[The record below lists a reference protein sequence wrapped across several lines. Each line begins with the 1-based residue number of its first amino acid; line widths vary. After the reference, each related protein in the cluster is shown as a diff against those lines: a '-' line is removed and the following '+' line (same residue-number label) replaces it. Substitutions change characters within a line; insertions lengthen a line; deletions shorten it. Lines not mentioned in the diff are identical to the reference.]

1 MRDRLPILVRLSSY
15 AVILLGYLSLAT
27 VRGFGAVMLAP
38 PLLFFLLAP
47 AGERLEPR
55 HAWYRNLKLAA
66 CITYGC
72 FIPLSVI
79 QLGLMN
85 AVIALVI
92 FIQGYLLA
100 GPKNEKIYFQ
110 LYLMSFFLLLA
121 AVVQS
126 PEPAIA
132 LVLAGF
138 IVSVIWAF
146 ASLRIHSDR
155 AGARRFKSM
164 LVVVRDGKTDLREGN
179 VFDTGLFMAL
189 SLLSVAAVALTVG
202 LFMAIPRV
210 EAGLL
215 GRTDPGRAVTGLS
228 ESVLLAGGMSIYEDP
243 TAVMHVE
250 FPEEPGGMFSPAD
263 GLYWRTTTL
272 SRFSGSE
279 WTRRGLEDHLQ
290 PGMAP
295 LFGRATTRNLQ
306 SSGREEERTRIEGTR
321 LVRQT
326 IFMDDVPTGA
336 LPCLDLVQQVTLGN
350 EAERMTVQWDPGLDF
365 TVQLNTGN
373 RRTVAYTVL
382 SEISSPSVEALR
394 AAPMDYSSVP
404 PRDYSLLTHHELLP
418 ETLELVARVVEDAET
433 AYDKI
438 QALNEWLSGPDFSY
452 SLDLPPLPQTNAIDY
467 FINTARR
474 GHCELFASALA
485 LAARSRGIPTRVVSG
500 YRGGDWSASG
510 RSYTIRASMA
520 HLWVE
525 AYFPGVGWTRFD
537 PSPASDMTMTGINRL
552 RMALS
557 RQLLQ
562 SRMFWYQSVMGFEG
576 GWRLDQFFARR
587 RAASHAAGRGP
598 GIGVPEPLMETG
610 GGLRFGINFWISG
623 VMALCLFGFGA
634 WRLAGALR
642 APKPVRL
649 SQDQARAVR
658 LYRELLARLERA
670 GMACAGMTAEE
681 VAPAAEMLHHVP
693 RETVLEVVRAYNDAR
708 FGGRPLPAPL
718 AKRLKGLLAAI
729 GRRARR

>member
-1 MRDRLPILVRLSSY
+1 MRDRLSLLVRLSSY
-15 AVILLGYLSLAT
+15 AVILFGYLSLAS
-27 VRGFGAVMLAP
+27 VRGYGVVMLAP

-47 AGERLEPR
+47 VGERLEAH

-100 GPKNEKIYFQ
+100 GPKSEKIYFQ

-132 LVLAGF
+132 LVLAGY

-146 ASLRIHSDR
+146 TSLRIHADR
-155 AGARRFKSM
+155 AGAGRFKAM
-164 LVVVRDGKTDLREGN
+164 LVVVRDGKKDLRAGN
-179 VFDTGLFMAL
+179 VFDAGLFFAL
-189 SLLSVAAVALTVG
+189 LLLSVSAVALTVV

-228 ESVLLAGGMSIYEDP
+228 ESVLLTGGMSIYEDP

-250 FPEEPGGMFSPAD
+250 FPEEPGGMFTPAS

-290 PGMAP
+290 PQMAP
-295 LFGRATTRNLQ
+295 LFGRATPRNLQ
-306 SSGREEERTRIEGTR
+306 SAGREEERTRIPGAR
-321 LVRQT
+321 LVRQNV
-326 IFMDDVPTGA
+326 FMDDVSTGA
-336 LPCLDLVQQVTLGN
+336 LPCLDLVQRVTVGT
-350 EAERMTVQWDPGLDF
+350 EAERMTVQWDSGLDF
-365 TVQLNTGN
+365 TVQLNARN
-373 RRTVAYTVL
+373 RRTVAYTAL
-382 SEISSPSVEALR
+382 SEVFRPTVEDLR
-394 AAPMDYSSVP
+394 AASMDYSGIP
-404 PRDYSLLTHHELLP
+404 PRDYSLLTYHELLP
-418 ETLELVARVVEDAET
+418 STLGRVEQVVAGAET

-438 QALNEWLSGPDFSY
+438 QALNDWLSGPDFAY
-452 SLDLPPLPQTNAIDY
+452 TLDLPPLPQTNAIDY
-467 FINTARR
+467 FINAARR

-485 LAARSRGIPTRVVSG
+485 LMARSQGIPTRVVSG
-500 YRGGDWSASG
+500 YRGGDWSASS
-510 RSYTIRASMA
+510 RSYTVRASMA

-525 AYFPGVGWTRFD
+525 ACFPGIGWVRFD
-537 PSPASDMTMTGINRL
+537 PSPASDMTMTGLNRL
-552 RMALS
+552 RMAWS

-562 SRMFWYQSVMGFEG
+562 SKMFWYQSVMGFEG
-576 GWRLDQFFARR
+576 GWRLDRLFAWRR
-587 RAASHAAGRGP
+587 SNTHAAGSGP
-598 GIGVPEPLMETG
+598 GIGVPEPLMNTG
-610 GGLRFGINFWISG
+610 GGFSFGAGFWIAMVLSG
-623 VMALCLFGFGA
+623 LVVLYGA
-634 WRLAGALR
+634 WRLAEAFRRRPAKLT
-642 APKPVRL
+642 P
-649 SQDQARAVR
+649 DQARAVR
-658 LYRELLARLERA
+658 LYREFVRRMERT
-670 GMACAGMTAEE
+670 GFSCAGKTAEE
-681 VAPAAEMLHHVP
+681 IAAAAAGMP
-693 RETVLEVVRAYNDAR
+693 GFPQETVAGVVNAYHDAR
-708 FGGRPLPAPL
+708 FGGRPLPPPL
-718 AKRLKGLLAAI
+718 AARLRNAMRTL
-729 GRRARR
+729 GRRTAQ